1 MSDAEEIRSELS
13 GHTNF
18 DEEHEGELFERVAK
32 IEQAEREG
40 TLVAALNKT
49 DNVLIAAMFVVLG
62 VLPVLWYAVM
72 YF

>member
-1 MSDAEEIRSELS
+1 MNDVEEIRSEIS

-18 DEEHEGELFERVAK
+18 DEEHEGELFERIAK
-32 IEQAEREG
+32 IERAEREG
-40 TLVAALNKT
+40 ALIAGLNKT
-49 DNVLIAAMFVVLG
+49 DNMLIVAMFAVLG

>member
-40 TLVAALNKT
+40 TLVRR
-49 DNVLIAAMFVVLG
+49 
-62 VLPVLWYAVM
+62 
-72 YF
+72 

>member
-1 MSDAEEIRSELS
+1 MSDVEEIRSEIG

-18 DEEHEGELFERVAK
+18 DEEHEGELFERIAK
-32 IEQAEREG
+32 IERAEREG

-62 VLPVLWYAVM
+62 VLPVLWYAVL